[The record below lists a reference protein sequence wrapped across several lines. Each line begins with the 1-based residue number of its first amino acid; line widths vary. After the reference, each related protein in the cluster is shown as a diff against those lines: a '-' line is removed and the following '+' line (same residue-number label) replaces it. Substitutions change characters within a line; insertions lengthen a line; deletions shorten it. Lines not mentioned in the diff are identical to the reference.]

1 MKLHLR
7 NVLPECRQLWAPGV
21 ERIYNA
27 VIFFNSSFISGALE
41 NVPDVMY
48 DIHK

>member
-7 NVLPECRQLWAPGV
+7 NVLPECRA
-21 ERIYNA
+21 IYNA